1 MKHGWRLLFIPLW
14 ALCVAGVV
22 VIAGLALGLFT
33 WATFVV
39 AGVVGLVVGIP
50 AGLWNTKKVRRDD
63 PDWKTDRH
71 IPA

>member
-33 WATFVV
+33 WVTFVV
-39 AGVVGLVVGIP
+39 AGVVGLIVGIP
-50 AGLWNTKKVRRDD
+50 AGLWNTKRVRRDD

>member
-33 WATFVV
+33 WVTFVV
-39 AGVVGLVVGIP
+39 AGVVGLIVGIP
-50 AGLWNTKKVRRDD
+50 AGLWDTKKVRRDD

>member
-33 WATFVV
+33 WVTFVV
-39 AGVVGLVVGIP
+39 AGVVGLIVGIP

>member
-1 MKHGWRLLFIPLW
+1 M
-14 ALCVAGVV
+14 V

-33 WATFVV
+33 WVTFVV